1 MVDSLNGTLNP
12 EQPDTWHKLVPRA
25 HGRREVRFTRPR
37 FVDGTPLDWQA
48 MAYELLDVLYRNFA
62 RNAERYLY
70 YEGEN
75 PLKDFGISTPPELL
89 SVETVVGWPNK
100 AVMALAL
107 RSRFDGFTAP
117 DEGAQAL
124 LDRVAATSRLDVKY
138 RQAVESQGVYGCT
151 FGVVGL
157 QADGRARID
166 LFDAEHA
173 SAVWDDAKGR
183 IAYGLTAEY
192 DGPEL
197 AAFTIYTDTENVVFW
212 NIGEDIFTW
221 QAEPHKMGRCLME
234 AFAYRPTYRKPF
246 GQSRITRA
254 VMSITDSAVRCA
266 LGGDVSFQF
275 AVAPQKYLLG
285 ADKSALDGK
294 SKWEAYIGNIFGV
307 GYNGD
312 VDKMPVFGQLPQAS
326 MGQYVDYMRALA
338 ARFSGETNV
347 PISQLGIIHDNPSS
361 AEAIYAANEPLIIE
375 CEDLN
380 SGNRWTLKALASMAM
395 AAELGVP
402 LDELPESFRDFT
414 ANFANP
420 ATPSVVSMADA
431 AVKIA
436 GAVPGFAGT
445 ESFWKML
452 GFPEDA
458 RAEVEAELVKAN
470 AQNLL
475 SAMFGSE

>member
-197 AAFTIYTDTENVVFW
+197 AAFTIYTDTENVMFW
-212 NIGEDIFTW
+212 NIGEDLFTW

-326 MGQYVDYMRALA
+326 MGQYVEYMRALA

-402 LDELPESFRDFT
+402 LDDLPESFRDFT